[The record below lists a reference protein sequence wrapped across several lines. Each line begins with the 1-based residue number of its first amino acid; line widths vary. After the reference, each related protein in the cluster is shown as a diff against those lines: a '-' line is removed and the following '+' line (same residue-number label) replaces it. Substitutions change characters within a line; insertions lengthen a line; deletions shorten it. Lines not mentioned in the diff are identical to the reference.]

1 MKKLFGGINLTW
13 KKVIISA
20 VIIGIYTALV
30 AIIPGL
36 KYTSFNTIAVSFEV
50 WILFGIIIIMNSKS
64 NKDSALKCFV
74 FFLISQPIIYLLQV
88 PFSWQGWNLFQYY
101 KYWFMWTVFC
111 LPMGYIGYYMKKY
124 KWWGYLI
131 LFPMILLVAY
141 SYFGYLSDFLFNYPF
156 YLLICLFCIV
166 TMIIYPLYI
175 FKNKIIRIVG
185 VVISSVLILLCTVLV
200 LMDPPV
206 YETQILSN
214 KEESPFDMTYKV
226 YLTDSKYG
234 DVEII
239 YMDSIEDYMIQ
250 AKFKRRG
257 KTTLI
262 LESPS
267 GEKVE
272 YSLDIKRY
280 TYDVVKK

>member
-30 AIIPGL
+30 AIFPGL
-36 KYTSFNTIAVSFEV
+36 KYTSFNTIAVTFEV

-64 NKDSALKCFV
+64 NKDAALKCFV

-101 KYWFMWTVFC
+101 KYWFIWTILCF
-111 LPMGYIGYYMKKY
+111 PMGYIGYYMKKD

-131 LFPMILLVAY
+131 LFPMIMLVTY
-141 SYFGYLSDFLFNYPF
+141 SYFGYLSDFLFNFPF
-156 YLLICLFCIV
+156 YLLICIFCII

-206 YETQILSN
+206 YQTQILSN

-267 GEKVE
+267 GDKTE
-272 YSLDIKRY
+272 YSVDIKRY
-280 TYDVVKK
+280 TYDIEKK